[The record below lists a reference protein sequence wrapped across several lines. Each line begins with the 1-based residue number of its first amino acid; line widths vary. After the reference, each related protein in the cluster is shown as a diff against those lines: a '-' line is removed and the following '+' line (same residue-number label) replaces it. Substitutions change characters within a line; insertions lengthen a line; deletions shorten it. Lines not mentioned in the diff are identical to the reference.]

1 LSAFLV
7 GFFIAISVGLVGI
20 GAGTMGTPLLIL
32 VLRMKG
38 AVAVGTALAFVAIVQ
53 LLVAPIYIARRQVDF
68 RILGWML
75 LGGLPGVLIGGRLLI
90 GLGRS
95 IDHRVLF
102 CLLGVTIVIA
112 SVFNIAKLMRV
123 HRANPNARPR
133 TLAALMLPVGLEV
146 GFSSAGSGALGSSAL
161 LGLTKLEASEVV
173 GTGICFGLVLSTVGG
188 GMQYFAGNYDG
199 NVLERLLLGG
209 VVGGLLGGALAHRIP
224 SRPLKW
230 ALSLWL
236 IALGIQL
243 FVQGLGS

>member
-1 LSAFLV
+1 
-7 GFFIAISVGLVGI
+7 
-20 GAGTMGTPLLIL
+20 MGTPLLIL
-32 VLRMKG
+32 VLRLKG

-68 RILGWML
+68 RVLAWML

-90 GLGRS
+90 ALGHAVDRR
-95 IDHRVLF
+95 ILF

-123 HRANPNARPR
+123 HRARTNARPR
-133 TLAALMLPVGLEV
+133 TLALLMLPVGLEV

-161 LGLTKLEASEVV
+161 LGLTKLEGSEVV

-188 GMQYFAGNYDG
+188 GIQMFAGNYDG
-199 NVLERLLLGG
+199 GVLERLLLGG
-209 VVGGLLGGALAHRIP
+209 VLGGVLGGTLAHRIP

-230 ALSLWL
+230 ALALWL
-236 IALGIQL
+236 VALGVQL
-243 FVQGLGS
+243 FVQGLSS